1 VERDGATVV
10 NDEVQKATMSD
21 GRALDPLR
29 EAFVGMLFALA
40 IAQIGI
46 NAAAV
51 IAASAPAVPLQPGSK
66 VTASAHL
73 FVALLLIACS
83 WVGWRQ
89 SVSPG
94 ITEKISGVFRRSF
107 VGLLLD
113 VILVVL
119 YFIIVQR
126 AEINTVTGQIAVE
139 PTSARPEAN
148 GLLWVFAVYIGWDL
162 LTDVLSPGCIPSGV
176 RWFGLKTIAAAVVSI
191 LASALCFVLVVI
203 VFLAAANAKS
213 APRVIALDVAL
224 AATILLFRSLKPVEK
239 PLSKHFGVSDWPA
252 FSKPREA
259 STAQLAWGWIC
270 SIVYIVAIVA
280 VVGPVRSV
288 TLP

>member
-1 VERDGATVV
+1 MSERQTV
-10 NDEVQKATMSD
+10 
-21 GRALDPLR
+21 DPLR

-40 IAQIGI
+40 IAQIGV

-51 IAASAPAVPLQPGSK
+51 IAASAPPVSAQP
-66 VTASAHL
+66 ASQFAATAHL
-73 FVALLLIACS
+73 LVALLLIACS

-94 ITEKISGVFRRSF
+94 ITEELTGVFQRSF

-126 AEINTVTGQIAVE
+126 AEINTITGQIAVE
-139 PTSARPEAN
+139 PTSARPEAA

-162 LTDVLSPGCIPSGV
+162 LTDVLSHGRIPSDI
-176 RWFGLKTIAAAVVSI
+176 RWFSRKTVAAAVVSI
-191 LASALCFVLVVI
+191 FASALCLVLVFL

-213 APRVIALDVAL
+213 VPKVIALDVAL

-239 PLSKHFGVSDWPA
+239 LLSKHFGVSDWPA
-252 FSKPREA
+252 FSKPRKT
-259 STAQLAWGWIC
+259 STAQIAWGWIC
-270 SIVYIVAIVA
+270 SVVYVLAIVA
-280 VVGPVRSV
+280 VLGTVRTF